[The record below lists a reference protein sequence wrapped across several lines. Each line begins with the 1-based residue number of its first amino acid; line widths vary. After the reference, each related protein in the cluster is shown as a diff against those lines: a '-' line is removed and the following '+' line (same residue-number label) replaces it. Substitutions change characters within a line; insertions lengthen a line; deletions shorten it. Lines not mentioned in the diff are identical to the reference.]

1 MQGEAVGAPRH
12 WVSPG
17 TGCTWSFPGGSW
29 VFCPATVF
37 PTGTGCSPRSARDAQ
52 MKEPLFLEVAGSVTS
67 LCVALAKIRHL
78 SVLGG
83 M

>member
-1 MQGEAVGAPRH
+1 MHVEFSRRELGFLPSHG
-12 WVSPG
+12 
-17 TGCTWSFPGGSW
+17 
-29 VFCPATVF
+29 F
-37 PTGTGCSPRSARDAQ
+37 PTGTGCSPRSAWDAQ